1 MSISL
6 VCLLKSRDSHGKV
19 FSLWGVGILE
29 FQEPAESL
37 LWERTLGQAM
47 LGGSP
52 GWWDR
57 VEWKPALVMEQ
68 KYYVSQHGDLNTLP
82 GKTHELKEVA

>member
-1 MSISL
+1 
-6 VCLLKSRDSHGKV
+6 
-19 FSLWGVGILE
+19 
-29 FQEPAESL
+29 
-37 LWERTLGQAM
+37 M

-57 VEWKPALVMEQ
+57 VEGKPAIVMEQ
-68 KYYVSQHGDLNTLP
+68 KYYVSHRGDLNTLP

>member
-1 MSISL
+1 
-6 VCLLKSRDSHGKV
+6 
-19 FSLWGVGILE
+19 
-29 FQEPAESL
+29 
-37 LWERTLGQAM
+37 M

-57 VEWKPALVMEQ
+57 VEGKPAIVMKQ
-68 KYYVSQHGDLNTLP
+68 KYYVSQRGDLNTLP